1 MRSRSRIAVV
11 ALLAGSA
18 WSTPAFAQTPPGQTS
33 TPQTSPTATAPT
45 SDDQP
50 VGPQDII
57 VTAQKRDERLLDVPV
72 SVTAISTDALIAQNL
87 VQVRDFYATV
97 PGLSYTGG
105 SGQTTLA
112 LRGVTT
118 SLAGNPTV
126 GVTVDDVPFGSS
138 SALGYGGRLSPDL
151 DPSTLDRIEVLRGP
165 QGTLYGASSLGG
177 LLKYVTATPSTTEWS
192 GRVEAGA
199 SFVHRGSEGWSA
211 RGSVNAPILA
221 DRVGLSVSGFYRR
234 DPGYID
240 NITTGNSDWNRA
252 RAYGG
257 RAALLIKPVD
267 SVSILL
273 SALVQDLDGRGSPNV
288 EVSPAYV
295 PIAGPLATAA
305 SQGEDP
311 FLTKS
316 RLYSGRITA
325 DLGFGELT
333 SITAYGENR
342 YQASPDQ
349 SVRFAGLLGAFG
361 VGGNNA
367 VLSNNLSTDKF
378 SQEIR
383 LASNGDG
390 PLDWLVGGFYTKE
403 KTQGLQTLD
412 AVNPATGALVL
423 RLLTADFPSNLEEVA
438 GFADLTYA
446 LTDKFDIQVGGR
458 YSHNKQDYVEV
469 DSGPLAGDPIPISRS
484 SDSSFTWLVT
494 PRYKF
499 SDDMMAYARVASGYR
514 PGGPNS
520 NVGNIPRSYGPDKT
534 INYELGL
541 KGTTLDRL
549 VTYTASL
556 FWIDWNDIQ
565 LAQTDPV
572 TQFLFFTNGSGAR
585 SRGAEV
591 ELSVRP
597 WRGMTLAGN
606 AAYTDAELTGGLP
619 GSATPG
625 QQVGNA
631 GDSLPYAAKFAANLS
646 ADQDFELG
654 NGLTASLGGNMSYL
668 GKRLGTFASALATP
682 RGVAP
687 AFTTFDLRGGVQY
700 RGIRYNLYIRNLT
713 DKRAFTSAE
722 LRAAGNL
729 ASGYN
734 LSVIQPRTFGGSLAV
749 SF

>member
-1 MRSRSRIAVV
+1 MRNGSKLILAG
-11 ALLAGSA
+11 LLASCA
-18 WSTPAFAQTPPGQTS
+18 WLAPAQAQTAASDATDKQ
-33 TPQTSPTATAPT
+33 ATAEI
-45 SDDQP
+45 
-50 VGPQDII
+50 GDIV

-72 SVTAISTDALIAQNL
+72 AVTAVNTATLVAQNL
-87 VQVRDFYATV
+87 VQVRDFYASV
-97 PGLSYTGG
+97 PGLSYAGG

-118 SLAGNPTV
+118 SIAGNPTV

-138 SALGYGGRLSPDL
+138 SALGFGGRLSPDL
-151 DPSTLDRIEVLRGP
+151 DPSTLERIEVLRGP

-177 LLKYVTATPSTTEWS
+177 LLKYVTVAPSTTKWS

-199 SFVHRGSEGWSA
+199 SFVEHGSEGWST
-211 RGSVNAPILA
+211 RGSINAPILA
-221 DRVGLSVSGFYRR
+221 DRVGLSISGFYRR

-240 NITTGNSDWNRA
+240 NTTSRISDWNTA

-257 RAALLIKPVD
+257 RAALLIKPTET
-267 SVSILL
+267 VSILL
-273 SALVQDLDGRGSPNV
+273 SALVQNLNGKGSPNI

-295 PIAGPLATAA
+295 PIVGPLATGA
-305 SQGEDP
+305 SQSDDP
-311 FLTKS
+311 YLTKA

-361 VGGNNA
+361 LAGNRA
-367 VLSNNLSTDKF
+367 VLANSFKTDKF
-378 SQEIR
+378 SQEVR
-383 LASNGDG
+383 LASNGG
-390 PLDWLVGGFYTKE
+390 GTLEWLVGGFYTKE
-403 KTQGLQTLD
+403 KTRGQQTLD
-412 AVNPATGALVL
+412 ALNPTTGALVQ

-438 GFADLTYA
+438 GFADVTYKF
-446 LTDKFDIQVGGR
+446 TDKFDVQVGGR
-458 YSHNKQDYVEV
+458 YSHNKQDYLEV
-469 DSGPLAGDPIPISRS
+469 DTGPLAGDPIPLSRS

-499 SDDMMAYARVASGYR
+499 SDDTMLYARVASGYR

-520 NVGNIPRSYGPDKT
+520 NVGDIPRSYGPDKT

-541 KGTTLDRL
+541 KGKALDRL
-549 VTYTASL
+549 VTYSASL
-556 FWIDWNDIQ
+556 FWIDWSDIQ
-565 LAQTDPV
+565 LAQTDPA
-572 TQFLFFTNGSGAR
+572 TQFLYFANGSGAR
-585 SRGAEV
+585 SRGAEI

-606 AAYTDAELTGGLP
+606 AAYTDAKLTSGLL
-619 GSATPG
+619 GSAKPG

-631 GDSLPYAAKFAANLS
+631 GDLLPYAAKFAANLS
-646 ADQDFELG
+646 ADQTFDLG
-654 NGLTASLGGNMSYL
+654 NDLNASLGGSLSYL
-668 GKRLGTFASALATP
+668 GKRFGTFASAPATP

-687 AFTTFDLRGGVQY
+687 AFTTVDLRGGVEY
-700 RGIRYNLYIRNLT
+700 RGISFSVYLRNLT
-713 DKRAFTSAE
+713 DKRGYTSAE

-729 ASGYN
+729 AGGYN

>member
-1 MRSRSRIAVV
+1 MRSGSKLILTG
-11 ALLAGSA
+11 LLTGCA
-18 WSTPAFAQTPPGQTS
+18 WLAPASAQTVAPD
-33 TPQTSPTATAPT
+33 ATNTNAVAP
-45 SDDQP
+45 SDDI
-50 VGPQDII
+50 V
-57 VTAQKRDERLLDVPV
+57 VTAQKRAERLLDVPV
-72 SVTAISTDALIAQNL
+72 AVTAVNTDALVAQNL

-97 PGLSYTGG
+97 PGLSYAGG

-118 SLAGNPTV
+118 SIAGNPTV

-151 DPSTLDRIEVLRGP
+151 DPSTLERIEVLRGP

-177 LLKYVTATPSTTEWS
+177 LLKYVTTAPSTTEWS

-199 SFVHRGSEGWSA
+199 SFVEHGADGWSTRGSI
-211 RGSVNAPILA
+211 NAPILA
-221 DRVGLSVSGFYRR
+221 DHVGLSVSGFYRR

-240 NITTGNSDWNRA
+240 NTNARIFDWNSA

-257 RAALLIKPVD
+257 RVALLIKPVD
-267 SVSILL
+267 AVSIQL
-273 SALVQDLDGRGSPNV
+273 SALVQNLDGKGSPNI

-295 PIAGPLATAA
+295 PIAGSLATAA
-305 SQGEDP
+305 SQGNDP
-311 FLTKS
+311 YMTKA
-316 RLYSGRITA
+316 RLYTGRIAA

-342 YQASPDQ
+342 YSASPDQ

-361 VGGNNA
+361 LAGNRA
-367 VLSNNLSTDKF
+367 VLANTFKTDKF

-383 LASNGDG
+383 LASNGTG
-390 PLDWLVGGFYTKE
+390 AFQWLVGGFYTKE
-403 KTQGLQTLD
+403 NTRGLQTLD
-412 AVNPATGALVL
+412 ALNPTSGALVS
-423 RLLTADFPSNLEEVA
+423 RLLTADFPSNLEELA
-438 GFADLTYA
+438 GFADLTYKVS
-446 LTDKFDIQVGGR
+446 DKFDIQLGGR
-458 YSHNKQDYVEV
+458 YSHNRQDYVEV
-469 DSGPLAGDPIPISRS
+469 DSGPLAGDPIPLSRS
-484 SDSSFTWLVT
+484 SDNSVTWLVT
-494 PRYKF
+494 PRYKI
-499 SDDMMAYARVASGYR
+499 SHDTMLYARVASGYR

-541 KGTTLDRL
+541 KGTTPDRVL
-549 VTYTASL
+549 TYAASL
-556 FWIDWNDIQ
+556 FWIDWDDIQ
-565 LAQTDPV
+565 LAQTDL
-572 TQFLFFTNGSGAR
+572 TSQFLYFTNGSGAR

-591 ELSVRP
+591 ELSIRP

-606 AAYTDAELTGGLP
+606 AAYTDATLTRGLP
-619 GSATPG
+619 GSGTSG

-631 GDSLPYAAKFAANLS
+631 GDTLPYAAKFAANFS
-646 ADQDFELG
+646 ADQKFDLG
-654 NGLTASLGGNMSYL
+654 NGLNASLGGSMSYL

-687 AFTTFDLRGGVQY
+687 AFTTFDLRGGVDY
-700 RGIRYNLYIRNLT
+700 HGIRYSLYVRNLT
-713 DKRAFTSAE
+713 DKRGYTSAE

-734 LSVIQPRTFGGSLAV
+734 LSLIQPRTFGGSLAI